1 MYIAYELVIL
11 AQRNI
16 RFTTLTIGYI
26 QFRQGFEHVEEEL
39 TQPFHDGGRY
49 QTGFYIITAS
59 VMKGLSA

>member
-16 RFTTLTIGYI
+16 QFTTLTIGYI

-39 TQPFHDGGRY
+39 T
-49 QTGFYIITAS
+49 
-59 VMKGLSA
+59 